1 MGGASCA
8 GSTCRPQN
16 LYPAARVAAPERQ
29 TKHRKIGAYRV
40 LGELGRGGMAL
51 VYRGLHEGLQR
62 EVAIKELLPEVLADR
77 EALSRFRREAF
88 ALAAFRHQNIVTL
101 YDLVEKNDLPFMV
114 MEYVDGP
121 TLQGLIREGALSPEV
136 AAVVGARIASA
147 LDHAHFRHIIHRDLK
162 PGNVML
168 TKAGEVKLM
177 DFGIAKDAGLE
188 ALTKQ
193 GFAVGTPS
201 YMSPEQV
208 TGGAIDGRTDIFSLG
223 VLLYE
228 MLSGRAPFRGA
239 HTFAVLRSIIEAA
252 PEPVSLHRP
261 DVPPE
266 LEAVVR
272 RAMAKRPED
281 RYQSASDMESALRDV
296 LRAVMQTGPIL

>member
-1 MGGASCA
+1 MNIGPY
-8 GSTCRPQN
+8 RII
-16 LYPAARVAAPERQ
+16 
-29 TKHRKIGAYRV
+29 RK
-40 LGELGRGGMAL
+40 LGEGGMSNVFLTEDVRTGRVVAL
-51 VYRGLHEGLQR
+51 KLLAPRVVADETYRLRLLREAHAVATLQHPNITALYEADQFQDQPYLAIEYVEGESVSDLLVSGPFPVVQAAWIAA
-62 EVAIKELLPEVLADR
+62 EVAN
-77 EALSRFRREAF
+77 
-88 ALAAFRHQNIVTL
+88 ALAAAHAAGIV
-101 YDLVEKNDLPFMV
+101 
-114 MEYVDGP
+114 
-121 TLQGLIREGALSPEV
+121 
-136 AAVVGARIASA
+136 
-147 LDHAHFRHIIHRDLK
+147 HRDVK
-162 PGNVML
+162 PSNIFVQTG
-168 TKAGEVKLM
+168 GGVKVM
-177 DFGIAKDAGLE
+177 DFGLAKFEEDDGE
-188 ALTKQ
+188 SDDEDDTGQMRNLT
-193 GFAVGTPS
+193 ARGTILGTVN
-201 YMSPEQV
+201 YMCPEQAHGDSV
-208 TGGAIDGRTDIFSLG
+208 DFRADIFSLG